1 LERQADGQ
9 PDRQILTPVL
19 VSSRTATCTARSRA
33 SSGNL
38 CIQLCHWPR
47 NCTNNGAAL
56 AAQRFKNYVHPH
68 LRTNRKIIGAAV
80 SGPLSRCTA
89 YRSAADSGALC
100 ALRRAKPSQ
109 RHSFITIERGYSK
122 VELSGLHPNN
132 AWVLC
137 SHLWNSCSASR
148 AGQLCARDSSR
159 SCTLN

>member
-1 LERQADGQ
+1 LTPARQSNSDARARQQPYGQ
-9 PDRQILTPVL
+9 PGLEPALGICA
-19 VSSRTATCTARSRA
+19 SSCVTGRGTARTTEPRWLLRGSRIM
-33 SSGNL
+33 S
-38 CIQLCHWPR
+38 
-47 NCTNNGAAL
+47 T
-56 AAQRFKNYVHPH
+56 PH